1 MRPDLSRKFFNLP
14 MKILSK
20 TLSLFQKS
28 SFSDTETH
36 KAISK
41 MESKLKYIYLRFHNS
56 KPAVN
61 RQPGDRRGTDEAA
74 FSFSNTNFYS
84 IKFFKKNMSSKY
96 LNIWKFILYF
106 IKIMFYS
113 LIMLQ
118 TTKNNIT
125 WWNYVPKSIYFWQT
139 RVRKKNLKMM
149 RCKNASRALIEALSQ
164 LFLHLRP
171 DLSRKFLFLLSK
183 NPDLP

>member
-1 MRPDLSRKFFNLP
+1 MLKIVISLQLSFIF
-14 MKILSK
+14 SK
-20 TLSLFQKS
+20 T
-28 SFSDTETH
+28 
-36 KAISK
+36 I
-41 MESKLKYIYLRFHNS
+41 ILREKNARGTNHPGIQAEVHLPTFPWS

-139 RVRKKNLKMM
+139 RVRKKNLKTV
-149 RCKNASRALIEALSQ
+149 RCKNVSRALIEALSQ